1 MLFRL
6 FFLVPFIVAGDP
18 RTIKYNPKSSLKK
31 FDYKFGPMAMF
42 DRMVSFTV
50 KNLRLAWM
58 LELDIFRL
66 LRKKVR

>member
-1 MLFRL
+1 MLFRF
-6 FFLVPFIVAGDP
+6 FFLVPFIIAGDP
-18 RTIKYNPKSSLKK
+18 RTIKYNPKSGLKK

-50 KNLRLAWM
+50 KNLGLAWM
-58 LELDIFRL
+58 PELDIFRL